1 MSIYH
6 SLPRLGQ
13 CLTLKSASDSH
24 LFLSISSSII
34 TPVLKWHLLYISNNG
49 FSCIFNRNPKFPK
62 SSVHTYLFQRTF
74 QVFVLPSW
82 ILNRW
87 FILNPIIFSHINGK
101 CALILFCHQVQYLWH
116 KHISHWHGGGE
127 QKEKQIPPFSSSL
140 FWPPCF
146 YFHFIMSTLKNLN
159 FSWLLSEI
167 MSLMFNSPLNI
178 PYIFAYLL
186 KEISFLILFLS
197 HLDPAFVDRLQKQIR

>member
-1 MSIYH
+1 MSIFH
-6 SLPRLGQ
+6 SLPQLGQ

-34 TPVLKWHLLYISNNG
+34 TPVLKWHLLYISNTG

-87 FILNPIIFSHINGK
+87 FILNPIIFSHINRNVLSYSVVTRYSISGTNTSHTGMGEENK
-101 CALILFCHQVQYLWH
+101 RKNKSHPFPLHFSDLHVFISLYYVYFQKSKFFLVTVWNNVPDVQLTIKHSIYFC
-116 KHISHWHGGGE
+116 IS
-127 QKEKQIPPFSSSL
+127 
-140 FWPPCF
+140 
-146 YFHFIMSTLKNLN
+146 T
-159 FSWLLSEI
+159 
-167 MSLMFNSPLNI
+167 
-178 PYIFAYLL
+178 
-186 KEISFLILFLS
+186 
-197 HLDPAFVDRLQKQIR
+197 